1 MTSSSFVDANP
12 HALHWKKAVEV
23 EGVGVEWTGVTF
35 FGVIFSKTDE
45 GLSRKKYARSF
56 SL

>member
-23 EGVGVEWTGVTF
+23 EGVEWTGVSF